1 MARKTDAD
9 PTGQRVN
16 RARTTRRLSAKLEIA
31 RREIMVLFRRV
42 PRSRRQV
49 KKIVNESQVV
59 YDYDLTPEQSEA
71 LQADIRRII
80 DEQLLETRGDTMP
93 PGWWYQ
99 PEVELP
105 TRQGTLEELIQF
117 NQLIALAIT
126 LGMTGLGGIPPQ
138 RITPE
143 MVLSSRQYLA
153 SLRNVY
159 MENFQVIKTL
169 SDQTASQTIRV
180 INTGIR
186 VGSTPTDIAKD
197 INERFDVSKSN
208 AKRISNTEVNRA
220 YTDAKLRATK
230 TAGDISGLRSAVRHI
245 SALKKTTR
253 PSHAA
258 RHGKVFSVE
267 DQRIWW
273 DSGSNRIN
281 CFCSVKSV
289 LIDKN
294 GDIISSN

>member
-1 MARKTDAD
+1 MPAKTAQD

-31 RREIMVLFRRV
+31 RREIMALFRRV
-42 PRSRRQV
+42 PRSRHQV

-93 PGWWYQ
+93 PSWWYQ

-126 LGMTGLGGIPPQ
+126 LGMTGVGGIPPQ

-143 MVLSSRQYLA
+143 MVLSSRQYLSA
-153 SLRNVY
+153 LRNVY

-197 INERFDVSKSN
+197 ITKRFGVAKSN
-208 AKRISNTEVNRA
+208 AKRISETEVNRA
-220 YTDAKLRATK
+220 YNDAKMRATK

-245 SALKKTTR
+245 SALTATTR
-253 PSHAA
+253 KTHAD
-258 RHGKVFSVE
+258 RHGKIYTVE
-267 DQRIWW
+267 QQTAWW
-273 DSGSNRIN
+273 DSDANRIY
-281 CFCSVKSV
+281 CKCDVQSVILDSHGNV
-289 LIDKN
+289 VGEN
-294 GDIISSN
+294 